1 MLNRINVDALV
12 EQFMRKWVC
21 KGDGRMCSGQF
32 DVDDVRLSF
41 RALSS
46 SEMEA

>member
-12 EQFMRKWVC
+12 EQFMRMWVC

-32 DVDDVRLSF
+32 DVDVLD
-41 RALSS
+41 SS